1 MDDGSKDT
9 TWEKIET
16 LHRENPFV
24 CGLKLAHNRGHQNAL
39 MAGLM
44 EARKYCDCAV
54 SMDADLQDDIH
65 ILEAFIDK
73 FNAGTDI
80 VYGVRNKRETDTFFK
95 RTTALG
101 FYKVMHLLGVE
112 TVYNHAD
119 YRLMSKA
126 GRWDALSEYKEVN
139 LFLSG
144 ESFR

>member
-1 MDDGSKDT
+1 
-9 TWEKIET
+9 
-16 LHRENPFV
+16 
-24 CGLKLAHNRGHQNAL
+24 

-101 FYKVMHLLGVE
+101 FYKVMLCLGWKRF
-112 TVYNHAD
+112 YNHA
-119 YRLMSKA
+119 YRLMS
-126 GRWDALSEYKEVN
+126 GGS
-139 LFLSG
+139 
-144 ESFR
+144 